1 MMRWIV
7 GSSLRLRFLVI
18 AAAVTMLG
26 FGVVDLRNSP
36 VDVFPEFAP
45 PRVEV
50 QTPSLGLSA
59 AEVEELVTVPL
70 EQSLTGIPDLD
81 IIRSKSVR
89 ELSSIQL
96 IFKNGTDQLRARQL
110 VQERIATVTPSL
122 PTWASPPFMIQPL
135 SATSRAMKIAM
146 SSEQV
151 SMIEMSSIAYWTIRQ
166 RLLKVPGVANVA
178 IWGERLQQTHVL
190 VDPNR
195 LRSEGVTVQRIMDV
209 TAGALDA
216 GLLRFSEGSV
226 IGTGGWL
233 ETPNQRFPIRLTQAI
248 TTPEDLAAVP
258 VLKRGDRT
266 LRLGDIAQ
274 VVEGHQPLPGDA
286 VINDG
291 EGLMLIVEKFPWG
304 NTLDVTRGVE
314 QAIDELRPG
323 LPGIEIDTTL
333 FRPATFIETALEN
346 LTIALLIGC
355 LLVILVLISFLFEWR
370 TAFISLVA
378 IPLSLVA
385 AGLVLSVRGE
395 TINTMILAGL
405 VIAVGVVVDDAII
418 DIENIWRR
426 LRQRAQEGG
435 RLSTA
440 RVVLEASLEVRR
452 PIVYATLITVL
463 AVAPVFFLQG
473 LSGSFFQPLAFSY
486 VLAVLASMVVALTVT
501 PAMALI
507 LLSRAPLERPDPAL
521 ARWLKAHYSTVLARV
536 IKSPRP
542 VYAAVVLI
550 VAGGIAVLPML
561 GQSLL
566 PDFKERDFLM
576 HWVTK
581 PGTSVGEETRISV
594 RACQELR
601 QVPGVRNCGSHIGQG
616 LLMDEVV
623 GANFGENWISVSP
636 DVDYDMTHAQVVE
649 VVNGYP
655 GLRRD
660 VQTYLRERIKEVV
673 AGSSGAIVVRIFGQ
687 DLDVLREQADEVEQE
702 ISGISG
708 ISELDVELHE
718 PIPQVD
724 VQVDLAAAQRYGV
737 KPGDVR
743 RATSVL
749 VSSEEVG
756 DLFHSGKAYDVHVW
770 SAPQFRQSLTD
781 IRNLLIDIPG
791 GGHVRLDDVADV
803 SIKPTPNIIEREAVS
818 RKIDVFANV
827 SGRDLGSVA
836 AEVDNRIDEI
846 DFPVGY
852 HAEMLGEAEEQESAR
867 DSLFGY
873 GALAFGGILLL
884 LIAAFGSWRLASL
897 FFLSLPI
904 ALVGGV
910 LAAQLS
916 GGIISIGSLVGFLTV
931 FGIAARNGILLI
943 NHYQHLEREEGEPFG
958 PGLVI
963 RGARER
969 LSPILMT
976 ALATG
981 LAILPLVV
989 AGDLPGHEIE
999 HPMAVVIVGG
1009 LLTSTLFSLLVI
1021 PSLYLRFGR
1030 RGGAPAEE
1038 PPAEP
1043 VSEAGG
1049 V

>member
-7 GSSLRLRFLVI
+7 GSSLRLRFIVVAA
-18 AAAVTMLG
+18 AAAVLG
-26 FGVVDLRNSP
+26 FGVADLRDSP

-45 PRVEV
+45 PQVEV

-70 EQSLTGIPDLD
+70 EQSLNGLPGLD
-81 IIRSKSVR
+81 VIRSKSVR
-89 ELSSIQL
+89 ELSSIRL
-96 IFKNGTDQLRARQL
+96 IFKTGTDVLQARQL
-110 VQERIATVTPSL
+110 VQERIALVTPSL

-135 SATSRAMKIAM
+135 SATSRAMKIAV
-146 SSEQV
+146 SSDSRSLIELSSV
-151 SMIEMSSIAYWTIRQ
+151 SYWTIRQ
-166 RLLKVPGVANVA
+166 RLLRVPGVANVA
-178 IWGERLQQTHVL
+178 IWGERLQQQHVL
-190 VDPNR
+190 VDPND
-195 LRSEGVTVQRIMDV
+195 LAAQGVSLQRVMNV
-209 TAGALDA
+209 TAAALDA
-216 GLLRFSEGSV
+216 GLLHYQDGAV
-226 IGTGGWL
+226 IGTGGWV

-248 TTPEDLAAVP
+248 VKPEDLAAVP
-258 VLKRGDRT
+258 VAKRGDQT
-266 LRLGDIAQ
+266 LRLGDVAQ

-323 LPGIEIDTTL
+323 LPGFEIDTTL
-333 FRPATFIETALEN
+333 FRPATFIETALAN
-346 LTIALLIGC
+346 LTAALLIGC
-355 LLVILVLISFLFEWR
+355 LLVVLVLIAFLFEWR

-385 AGLVLSVRGE
+385 AGIVLSLRGE

-426 LRQRAQEGG
+426 LRQQRGRA
-435 RLSTA
+435 STA
-440 RVVLEASLEVRR
+440 RVVLHASLEVRR

-473 LSGSFFQPLAFSY
+473 LSGSFFQPLALSY

-507 LLSRAPLERPDPAL
+507 LLSRAPLERRDPAL
-521 ARWLKAHYSTVLARV
+521 ARWLKARYAAALERV
-536 IKSPRP
+536 IRTPRP
-542 VYAAVVLI
+542 AYAAVALT
-550 VAGGIAVLPML
+550 VACGLAVLPML

-594 RACQELR
+594 RACKELR
-601 QVPGVRNCGSHIGQG
+601 QIPGVRNCGSHIGQA

-636 DVDYDMTHAQVVE
+636 DVDYEETRGQVQE
-649 VVNGYP
+649 VVAGYP

-687 DLDVLREQADEVEQE
+687 DLDVLRQQADEVEKE
-702 ISGISG
+702 LSAISGISDL
-708 ISELDVELHE
+708 SVELHE
-718 PIPQVD
+718 AIPQLD
-724 VQVDLAAAQRYGV
+724 VQVDLAAARKYGV

-743 RATSVL
+743 RAVSVL

-756 DLFHSGKAYDVHVW
+756 DLFRAGKAYDVHVW
-770 SAPQFRQSLTD
+770 STPEFRQSVTD
-781 IRNLLIDIPG
+781 IRNLLIDTPG
-791 GGHVRLDDVADV
+791 GGHVRLADVADV
-803 SIKPTPNIIEREAVS
+803 SVKPTPNIIEREAAS

-827 SGRDLGSVA
+827 AGRDLGSVA
-836 AEVDNRIDEI
+836 AEVDQRLENVR
-846 DFPVGY
+846 FPIGY
-852 HAEMLGEAEEQESAR
+852 HAELFGEAEEQESAQGR
-867 DSLFGY
+867 LFAY

-884 LIAAFGSWRLASL
+884 LVAAFGSWRLAAL
-897 FFLSLPI
+897 FFLSLPM

-910 LAAQLS
+910 LAAWL
-916 GGIISIGSLVGFLTV
+916 GGGVISIGSLVGFLTV

-958 PGLVI
+958 PELVI

-989 AGDLPGHEIE
+989 TGDIPGHEIE

-1009 LLTSTLFSLLVI
+1009 LATSTLFSLLVI

-1030 RGGAPAEE
+1030 RRAGAR
-1038 PPAEP
+1038 P
-1043 VSEAGG
+1043 VSEGAGA
-1049 V
+1049 

>member
-7 GSSLRLRFLVI
+7 GSSLRLRFIVI
-18 AAAVTMLG
+18 AAAAAMLG
-26 FGVVDLRNSP
+26 FGVADLRNSP

-45 PRVEV
+45 PQVEI

-89 ELSSIQL
+89 ELSSIRL
-96 IFKNGTDQLRARQL
+96 IFNNDTDLLQARQL
-110 VQERIATVTPSL
+110 VQERIAVVTPSL

-135 SATSRAMKIAM
+135 SATSRAMKIAI
-146 SSEQV
+146 SSDHRSLIELSSV
-151 SMIEMSSIAYWTIRQ
+151 SYWTIRQ
-166 RLLKVPGVANVA
+166 RLLRVPGVANIA
-178 IWGERLQQTHVL
+178 IWGERLQQQHVL

-195 LRSEGVTVQRIMDV
+195 LRSQGVTVQQIMDV

-216 GLLRFSEGSV
+216 GLLQFSEGSV
-226 IGTGGWL
+226 IGTGGWV
-233 ETPNQRFPIRLTQAI
+233 ETPNQRFPIRLTQSI
-248 TTPEDLAAVP
+248 VTPDDLATVP
-258 VLKRGDRT
+258 VAKRGDQT
-266 LRLGDIAQ
+266 LRLGDVAR

-323 LPGIEIDTTL
+323 LPGIQIDTTL
-333 FRPATFIETALEN
+333 FRPATFIETALGN
-346 LTIALLIGC
+346 LTAALLIGC
-355 LLVILVLISFLFEWR
+355 LLVILVLIAFLFEWR

-385 AGLVLSVRGE
+385 AGIVLSVRGE

-405 VIAVGVVVDDAII
+405 LIAVGVVVDDAII
-418 DIENIWRR
+418 DVENIWRR
-426 LRQRAQEGG
+426 LRQHHRQDVSV
-435 RLSTA
+435 STA
-440 RVVLEASLEVRR
+440 RVVLDASLEVRR
-452 PIVYATLITVL
+452 PIVYATLITVV

-473 LSGSFFQPLAFSY
+473 LSGSFFRPLAFSY

-507 LLSRAPLERPDPAL
+507 LLSRAPLERRDPAL
-521 ARWLKAHYSTVLARV
+521 ARWLKARYEALLQRVL
-536 IKSPRP
+536 KTPRP
-542 VYAAVVLI
+542 AYAAAVLT
-550 VAGGIAVLPML
+550 VAGGLAVLPML

-581 PGTSVGEETRISV
+581 PGTSVAEETRISL
-594 RACQELR
+594 RACRELR
-601 QVPGVRNCGSHIGQG
+601 QIPSVRNCGSHIGQA

-623 GANFGENWISVSP
+623 GANFGENWISISP
-636 DVDYDMTHAQVVE
+636 DVDYNQTHAQVQE
-649 VVNGYP
+649 VVDGYP

-687 DLDVLREQADEVEQE
+687 DLDVLREQAEAVENAM
-702 ISGISG
+702 SGISG

-718 PIPQVD
+718 DIPQVD
-724 VQVDLAAAQRYGV
+724 VQVDLAAARKYGV

-756 DLFHSGKAYDVHVW
+756 DLFRAGKAYDVHVW
-770 SAPQFRQSLTD
+770 SAPEFRQSLTD
-781 IRNLLIDIPG
+781 IRNLLIDTPG
-791 GGHVRLDDVADV
+791 GGHVRLDDVANV
-803 SIKPTPNIIEREAVS
+803 SIKPTPNVIEREAVS

-827 SGRDLGSVA
+827 AGGRDLGSVA
-836 AEVDNRIDEI
+836 SQVDRVLETMQ
-846 DFPVGY
+846 FPIGY
-852 HAEMLGEAEEQESAR
+852 HAELLGEAEEQESAR
-867 DSLFGY
+867 DRLFGY
-873 GALAFGGILLL
+873 GALAFGAILLL
-884 LIAAFGSWRLASL
+884 LVAAFGSWRLAAL

-910 LAAQLS
+910 LAARL
-916 GGIISIGSLVGFLTV
+916 GGGVISIGSLVGFLTV

-943 NHYQHLEREEGEPFG
+943 NHYQHLEREEHEPFG

-981 LAILPLVV
+981 LAILPLVIT
-989 AGDLPGHEIE
+989 GDIPGHEIE
-999 HPMAVVIVGG
+999 HPMAVVIAGG
-1009 LLTSTLFSLLVI
+1009 LATSTLFSLLVI
-1021 PSLYLRFGR
+1021 PALYLRFGR
-1030 RGGAPAEE
+1030 HGGESE
-1038 PPAEP
+1038 NVP
-1043 VSEAGG
+1043 VSEGRGA
-1049 V
+1049 

>member
-7 GSSLRLRFLVI
+7 GSSLRLRFIVVAA
-18 AAAVTMLG
+18 AAAVLG
-26 FGVVDLRNSP
+26 FGVADLRDSP

-45 PRVEV
+45 PQVEV

-70 EQSLTGIPDLD
+70 EQSLNGLPGLD
-81 IIRSKSVR
+81 VIRSKSVR
-89 ELSSIQL
+89 ELSSIRL
-96 IFKNGTDQLRARQL
+96 IFKTGTDVLQARQL
-110 VQERIATVTPSL
+110 VQERIALVTPSL

-135 SATSRAMKIAM
+135 SATSRAMKIAV
-146 SSEQV
+146 SSDSRSLIELSSV
-151 SMIEMSSIAYWTIRQ
+151 SYWTIRQ
-166 RLLKVPGVANVA
+166 RLLRVPGVANVA
-178 IWGERLQQTHVL
+178 IWGERLQQQHVL
-190 VDPNR
+190 VDPNN
-195 LRSEGVTVQRIMDV
+195 LAAQGVSLQRVMNV
-209 TAGALDA
+209 TAAALDA
-216 GLLRFSEGSV
+216 GLLHYQDGAV
-226 IGTGGWL
+226 IGTGGWV

-248 TTPEDLAAVP
+248 VKPEDLAAVP
-258 VLKRGDRT
+258 VAKRGDQT
-266 LRLGDIAQ
+266 LRLGDVAQ

-323 LPGIEIDTTL
+323 LPGFEIDTTL
-333 FRPATFIETALEN
+333 FRPATFIETALDN
-346 LTIALLIGC
+346 LTTALLIGC
-355 LLVILVLISFLFEWR
+355 LLVVLVLISFLFEWR

-385 AGLVLSVRGE
+385 AGIVLSLRGE

-426 LRQRAQEGG
+426 LRQQGDR
-435 RLSTA
+435 RSTA
-440 RVVLEASLEVRR
+440 RVVLHASLEVRR
-452 PIVYATLITVL
+452 PIIYATLITVL
-463 AVAPVFFLQG
+463 AVAPVFFLRG
-473 LSGSFFQPLAFSY
+473 LSGSFFQPLALSY

-507 LLSRAPLERPDPAL
+507 LLSRAPLERRDPGL
-521 ARWLKAHYSTVLARV
+521 ARWLKARYAAALARV
-536 IKSPRP
+536 IRTPRP
-542 VYAAVVLI
+542 AYAAVALT
-550 VAGGIAVLPML
+550 VACGLAVLPML

-594 RACQELR
+594 RACKELR
-601 QVPGVRNCGSHIGQG
+601 QIPGVRNCGSHIGQA

-636 DVDYDMTHAQVVE
+636 DVDYETTHKQVQE
-649 VVNGYP
+649 VVAGYP

-687 DLDVLREQADEVEQE
+687 DLDVLRRQADEVEKQLSA
-702 ISGISG
+702 ISGISDL
-708 ISELDVELHE
+708 SVELHE
-718 PIPQVD
+718 AIPQLD
-724 VQVDLAAAQRYGV
+724 VQVDLAAARKYGI

-743 RATSVL
+743 RAVSVL

-756 DLFHSGKAYDVHVW
+756 DLFRSGKAYDVHVW
-770 SAPQFRQSLTD
+770 STPEFRQSVTD
-781 IRNLLIDIPG
+781 IRNLLIDTPG
-791 GGHVRLDDVADV
+791 GGHVRLADVADV
-803 SIKPTPNIIEREAVS
+803 SVKPTPNIIEREAAS

-827 SGRDLGSVA
+827 AGRDLGSVA
-836 AEVDNRIDEI
+836 AEVDQRLENVR
-846 DFPVGY
+846 FPIGY
-852 HAEMLGEAEEQESAR
+852 HAELFGEAEEQESAQGR
-867 DSLFGY
+867 LFAY
-873 GALAFGGILLL
+873 GALAFAGILLL
-884 LIAAFGSWRLASL
+884 LVAAFGSWRLAAL
-897 FFLSLPI
+897 FFLSLPM

-910 LAAQLS
+910 LAAWL
-916 GGIISIGSLVGFLTV
+916 GGGVISIGSLVGFLTV

-943 NHYQHLEREEGEPFG
+943 NHYQHLEREEDEPFG
-958 PGLVI
+958 PELVI

-981 LAILPLVV
+981 LAILPLVIT
-989 AGDLPGHEIE
+989 GDIPGHEIE

-1009 LLTSTLFSLLVI
+1009 LTTSTLFSLLVI

-1030 RGGAPAEE
+1030 RRVSAR
-1038 PPAEP
+1038 P
-1043 VSEAGG
+1043 VSEGAGA
-1049 V
+1049 

>member
-7 GSSLRLRFLVI
+7 GSSLKLRFIVI
-18 AAAVTMLG
+18 AAAAAMLG
-26 FGVVDLRNSP
+26 FGIADLRNSP

-45 PRVEV
+45 PQVEI

-70 EQSLTGIPDLD
+70 EQTLTAIPDLEV
-81 IIRSKSVR
+81 IRSNSVR
-89 ELSSIQL
+89 ELSSIKL
-96 IFKNGTDQLRARQL
+96 IFKNGTDLLQARQL
-110 VQERIATVTPSL
+110 VQERVATITPSL

-135 SATSRAMKIAM
+135 SATSRAMKIAI
-146 SSEQV
+146 SSDQSSLIELSSV
-151 SMIEMSSIAYWTIRQ
+151 SYWTIRQ
-166 RLLKVPGVANVA
+166 RLLQVPGVANVA
-178 IWGERLQQTHVL
+178 IWGERLQQQHVL
-190 VDPNR
+190 VDPNQ
-195 LRSEGVTVQRIMDV
+195 LRSERVTVQRIMDV

-216 GLLRFSEGSV
+216 GLLQFSEGAV
-226 IGTGGWL
+226 IGTGGWV

-248 TTPEDLAAVP
+248 VTPDDLAAVP
-258 VLKRGDRT
+258 VAKRGNQT
-266 LRLGDIAQ
+266 LKLGDVAR

-304 NTLDVTRGVE
+304 NTLDVTHGVE
-314 QAIDELRPG
+314 RALDELRPG
-323 LPGIEIDTTL
+323 LQGIEIDTTL
-333 FRPATFIETALEN
+333 FRPATFIETALAN
-346 LTIALLIGC
+346 LTTALLIGS

-385 AGLVLSVRGE
+385 AGIVLSLRGE

-426 LRQRAQEGG
+426 LRQAKQEGSD
-435 RLSTA
+435 RSIA
-440 RVVLEASLEVRR
+440 RVVLDASLEVRR

-463 AVAPVFFLQG
+463 AIAPVFFLQG

-486 VLAVLASMVVALTVT
+486 VLAVLASMVVAMTVT

-507 LLSRAPLERPDPAL
+507 MLSRAPLERRDPAL
-521 ARWLKAHYSTVLARV
+521 ARWLKARYEAVLARV
-536 IKSPRP
+536 IKTPRP
-542 VYAAVVLI
+542 AYAAVALT
-550 VAGGIAVLPML
+550 VACGLVVAPLL

-594 RACQELR
+594 RACRELR
-601 QVPGVRNCGSHIGQG
+601 QIDGVRNCGSHIGQA

-623 GANFGENWISVSP
+623 GANFGENWISISP
-636 DVDYDMTHAQVVE
+636 DVDYDTTHAQVQD

-687 DLDVLREQADEVEQE
+687 DLEVLRQQADEVEKRM
-702 ISGISG
+702 SAVAGISD
-708 ISELDVELHE
+708 LDVELHE
-718 PIPQVD
+718 DIPQVD
-724 VQVDLAAAQRYGV
+724 VQVDLAAARRYGV

-756 DLFHSGKAYDVHVW
+756 DLFQAGKAYDVHVW
-770 SAPQFRQSLTD
+770 SDPKFRQSLTD
-781 IRNLLIDIPG
+781 IRNLLIDTPG

-803 SIKPTPNIIEREAVS
+803 NIKPTPNIIEREAVS

-827 SGRDLGSVA
+827 SGRDLRSVA
-836 AEVDNRIDEI
+836 TDVDNRLETMQ
-846 DFPVGY
+846 FPIGY
-852 HAEMLGEAEEQESAR
+852 HAELLGEAEEQESAQQR
-867 DSLFGY
+867 LFLFG
-873 GALAFGGILLL
+873 GLAFGGILLL
-884 LIAAFGSWRLASL
+884 LVGTFRSWRLAAL
-897 FFLSLPI
+897 FFLSLPM

-910 LAAQLS
+910 LAAWLG

-943 NHYQHLEREEGEPFG
+943 NHYQHLEQEEGEPFG
-958 PGLVI
+958 PRLVI

-981 LAILPLVV
+981 LAIVPLVIT
-989 AGDLPGHEIE
+989 GDIPGHEIE

-1009 LLTSTLFSLLVI
+1009 LATSTLFSLLVI

-1030 RGGAPAEE
+1030 RRTKSSNVA
-1038 PPAEP
+1038 
-1043 VSEAGG
+1043 VSDGDA